1 MRADSTTAD
10 STRAEKDSVGEWYR
24 GVPLSAKWPIFT
36 GLAILVVW
44 LGCFGLW
51 AGVAPLNSAVLAPG
65 TFMATGQNKQVQH
78 FEGGI
83 LREIAVKEG
92 DVVEASQVLVRMDD
106 TAANAKLRRL
116 VLKKYR
122 LLAMKARLEAEMR
135 SSETIES
142 PAAFS
147 QSVADPEI
155 KGILERQ
162 RAELRARRASL
173 ATEESVLRKQVAG
186 LEESI
191 RGYQAQVQSTKDR
204 LALFVEELKDKDSL
218 LGQQLIRKSDV
229 LALRRSEA
237 SLGGDLGEFLGRIAD
252 SRERVA
258 QANER
263 ITHLHS
269 TALRDA
275 IKELRETET
284 DLDDV
289 EEQIRAAQD
298 VVDRVDVRSPVHGI
312 VVKNNFHT
320 RGGVVSP
327 GAVILELL
335 PIGDERIIEAHVNP
349 KDISHVSVGQEALV
363 RLSALNQR
371 ITPMVGASVIYVS
384 ADALA
389 EQVQVKTETRPDS
402 DTRREFYVVRVRL
415 DQDDILRRMPEFI
428 PTPGMPA
435 DVYIKTGERTFFEYI
450 MKPVFDSLS
459 RAFRET

>member
-1 MRADSTTAD
+1 MTA
-10 STRAEKDSVGEWYR
+10 AKDSIGEWYR

-36 GLAILVVW
+36 GLAMLVVW
-44 LGCFGLW
+44 LGCFGVW
-51 AGVAPLNSAVLAPG
+51 AGIAPLNSAVVAPG
-65 TFMATGQNKQVQH
+65 TFVATGQNKLVQH

-83 LREIAVKEG
+83 IREIAAKDG
-92 DVVEASQVLVRMDD
+92 DVVEANQVLVRMDD

-122 LLAMKARLEAEMR
+122 LLAMKARLEAEMS
-135 SSETIES
+135 SSETIEA

-147 QSVADPEI
+147 ESARDPEI
-155 KGILERQ
+155 QPILERQ
-162 RAELRARRASL
+162 RAELWARRASL
-173 ATEESVLRKQVAG
+173 VTAESVLVKQIAG

-191 RGYQAQVQSTKDR
+191 HGYQAQVQSTKQR
-204 LALFVEELKDKDSL
+204 IALFAEELKDKNSL
-218 LGQQLIRKSDV
+218 LGQQLVRKSDV

-237 SLGGDLGEFLGRIAD
+237 SLGGELGEYLGRIAD
-252 SRERVA
+252 SKERIA

-263 ITHLHS
+263 IAQLHS
-269 TALRDA
+269 TALRDT

-284 DLDDV
+284 EMDDV

-298 VVDRVDVRSPVHGI
+298 VVNRVDVRSPVRGI
-312 VVKNNFHT
+312 VVKKNFHT
-320 RGGVVSP
+320 PGGVVSP

-335 PIGDERIIEAHVNP
+335 PVGEERIIEAHVNP

-384 ADALA
+384 ADALS
-389 EQVQVKTETRPDS
+389 EQVQVKAETRPDS
-402 DTRREFYVVRVRL
+402 NARREFYVVRVGL
-415 DQDDILRRMPEFI
+415 DQEEILRRMPEFI

-435 DVYIKTGERTFFEYI
+435 DVYIKTGERTFFEYM
-450 MKPVFDSLS
+450 MKPVFDSFS

>member
-1 MRADSTTAD
+1 MRAEADSTGA
-10 STRAEKDSVGEWYR
+10 WCR
-24 GVPLSAKWPIFT
+24 GVPLSATWPILT
-36 GLAILVVW
+36 GIGMLVVW
-44 LGCFGLW
+44 LGCFGVW
-51 AGVAPLNSAVLAPG
+51 AGVAPLNSAVVASG
-65 TFMATGQNKQVQH
+65 SFVATGQNKQVQH

-83 LREIAVKEG
+83 IREIAVKEG
-92 DVVEASQVLVRMDD
+92 DAVEANQVLVRMDD

-135 SSETIES
+135 ASETIEA
-142 PAAFS
+142 PEAFGG
-147 QSVADPEI
+147 SVRDPDIEA
-155 KGILERQ
+155 ILQRQ
-162 RAELRARRASL
+162 RAELWARQASL
-173 ATEESVLRKQVAG
+173 TAEESVLRKQIAG

-191 RGYQAQVQSTKDR
+191 RGYEAQVQSTRDR
-204 LALFVEELKDKDSL
+204 IALFAEELKDKNLL
-218 LGQQLIRKSDV
+218 LGQQLVRKTDV

-237 SLGGDLGEFLGRIAD
+237 SLGGDLGEYLGRIAD
-252 SRERVA
+252 AKERIA
-258 QANER
+258 QANEK
-263 ITHLHS
+263 IVQLHS
-269 TALRDA
+269 TALRDS

-298 VVDRVDVRSPVHGI
+298 VVDRVDVRSPVRGI
-312 VVKNNFHT
+312 VVKKNFNT
-320 RGGVVSP
+320 PGGVVAP
-327 GAVILELL
+327 GAVIPELL

-349 KDISHVSVGQEALV
+349 KDISHISVGQEALV

-371 ITPMVGASVIYVS
+371 VTPMVAATVIYVS

-389 EQVQVKTETRPDS
+389 EQVHIKNEN
-402 DTRREFYVVRVRL
+402 DTRREFYMVRVRL
-415 DQDDILRRMPEFI
+415 DRDDILKRMPEFT

-450 MKPVFDSLS
+450 MKPVFDSFS

>member
-1 MRADSTTAD
+1 MRAENDTI
-10 STRAEKDSVGEWYR
+10 GEWYR

-36 GLAILVVW
+36 VLAVLVVW
-44 LGCFGLW
+44 LGCFGVW
-51 AGVAPLNSAVLAPG
+51 AGVAPLNSAVVASG
-65 TFMATGQNKQVQH
+65 TFVATGQNKLVQH

-83 LREIAVKEG
+83 IREIAVKDG
-92 DVVEASQVLVRMDD
+92 DVVEANQVVVRMDD
-106 TAANAKLRRL
+106 TAANSKLRRL

-122 LLAMKARLEAEMR
+122 LLAMKARLEAEMS
-135 SSETIES
+135 SSETIDAPS
-142 PAAFS
+142 AFS
-147 QSVADPEI
+147 ESARDPEI
-155 KGILERQ
+155 KAILERQ
-162 RAELRARRASL
+162 RAELWARRASL
-173 ATEESVLRKQVAG
+173 ATEESVLVKQIAG

-191 RGYQAQVQSTKDR
+191 LGYQAQVQSTKQR
-204 LALFVEELKDKDSL
+204 IALFAEELKDKNSL
-218 LGQQLIRKSDV
+218 LGQQLVRKPDV

-237 SLGGDLGEFLGRIAD
+237 SLGGELGEYLGRIAD
-252 SRERVA
+252 SKERIA

-263 ITHLHS
+263 IAQLHS

-275 IKELRETET
+275 IKELRETEA

-298 VVDRVDVRSPVHGI
+298 VVDRVDVRSPVRGI
-312 VVKNNFHT
+312 VVKKNFHT
-320 RGGVVSP
+320 PGGVVSP

-335 PIGDERIIEAHVNP
+335 PIGEERIIEAHMNP
-349 KDISHVSVGQEALV
+349 KDISHVSVGQQALV

-371 ITPMVGASVIYVS
+371 ITPMVEASVIYVS

-389 EQVQVKTETRPDS
+389 GQVQVKTETQPDS

-435 DVYIKTGERTFFEYI
+435 DVYIKTGERTFFEYM
-450 MKPVFDSLS
+450 MKPVFDSFS

>member
-1 MRADSTTAD
+1 M
-10 STRAEKDSVGEWYR
+10 RAEKEGMGEWYR

-36 GLAILVVW
+36 GLAMLAFW
-44 LGCFGLW
+44 LGCFGVW
-51 AGVAPLNSAVLAPG
+51 AGVAPLNSAVVAPG
-65 TFMATGQNKQVQH
+65 TFVATGQNKLVQH

-83 LREIAVKEG
+83 IREIAVKDG
-92 DVVEASQVLVRMDD
+92 DAVEANQVLVRMDD
-106 TAANAKLRRL
+106 TAADTKLRRL
-116 VLKKYR
+116 VIKKYR
-122 LLAMKARLEAEMR
+122 QLAMKARLEAEM
-135 SSETIES
+135 SSSDTIET

-147 QSVADPEI
+147 ETARDPEI
-155 KGILERQ
+155 KAIFERQ

-173 ATEESVLRKQVAG
+173 ATEESVLRKQIAG

-191 RGYQAQVQSTKDR
+191 RGYQAQVQSTKHR
-204 LALFVEELKDKDSL
+204 ITLFAEELKDKDSL
-218 LGQQLIRKSDV
+218 LGQQLVRKSDV

-237 SLGGDLGEFLGRIAD
+237 SLGGELGEFLGRIAD
-252 SRERVA
+252 SGERIA

-263 ITHLHS
+263 IVQLHA
-269 TALRDA
+269 TALRDG
-275 IKELRETET
+275 IKELRETEA
-284 DLDDV
+284 DMDDV

-298 VVDRVDVRSPVHGI
+298 VVDRIDVRSPVRGI
-312 VVKNNFHT
+312 VAEKNFHT
-320 RGGVVSP
+320 PGGVISP

-335 PIGDERIIEAHVNP
+335 PVGEERIIEAHMNP

-371 ITPMVGASVIYVS
+371 ITPTVGASVIYVS

-389 EQVQVKTETRPDS
+389 EQMQAKNEASPAS

-428 PTPGMPA
+428 PTPEMPA
-435 DVYIKTGERTFFEYI
+435 DVYIKTGERTLFEYI
-450 MKPVFDSLS
+450 MKPVFDSFS

>member
-1 MRADSTTAD
+1 MRAV
-10 STRAEKDSVGEWYR
+10 KDDIGEWYR

-44 LGCFGLW
+44 LGCFGVW
-51 AGVAPLNSAVLAPG
+51 AAVAPLNSAVVASG
-65 TFMATGQNKQVQH
+65 TFVATGQNKLVQH

-83 LREIAVKEG
+83 IREIAVKDG
-92 DVVEASQVLVRMDD
+92 DVVEANQVLVRMDD
-106 TAANAKLRRL
+106 TPANAKLKRL

-122 LLAMKARLEAEMR
+122 LLAMKARLEAEM
-135 SSETIES
+135 SSSDAIET
-142 PAAFS
+142 PAELRENAR
-147 QSVADPEI
+147 DPEI
-155 KGILERQ
+155 KAILERQ
-162 RAELRARRASL
+162 RAELQARRASL
-173 ATEESVLRKQVAG
+173 VTEESVLLKQIAG

-191 RGYQAQVQSTKDR
+191 RGYQAQVQSTKER
-204 LALFVEELKDKDSL
+204 IALFAEELKDKNSL
-218 LGQQLIRKSDV
+218 LGQQLVRKSDV

-237 SLGGDLGEFLGRIAD
+237 SLGGDLGEYLGRIAD
-252 SRERVA
+252 SKERIA

-263 ITHLHS
+263 IAQLHA

-275 IKELRETET
+275 IKELRETEAE
-284 DLDDV
+284 LDDG

-298 VVDRVDVRSPVHGI
+298 VVDRGDVRSPVRGI

-320 RGGVVSP
+320 PGGVVSP

-335 PIGDERIIEAHVNP
+335 PIGDERIIEARVNP

-384 ADALA
+384 ADVLA
-389 EQVQVKTETRPDS
+389 EQVQGKTETRPDG

-415 DQDDILRRMPEFI
+415 DKDEILRRMPEFI
-428 PTPGMPA
+428 PMPGMPA

-450 MKPVFDSLS
+450 MKPVLDSFS

>member
-1 MRADSTTAD
+1 MK
-10 STRAEKDSVGEWYR
+10 AEKDSIGAWYHD
-24 GVPLSAKWPIFT
+24 VPLSAKWPIFT
-36 GLAILVVW
+36 GLAILVAW
-44 LGCFGLW
+44 LGCFGVW
-51 AGVAPLNSAVLAPG
+51 AGVAPLNSAVVAPG
-65 TFMATGQNKQVQH
+65 TFMATGQNKLVQH

-83 LREIAVKEG
+83 IREIAVKEG
-92 DVVEASQVLVRMDD
+92 DLVEANQVLVRIDD
-106 TAANAKLRRL
+106 TAVNAKLRRL

-135 SSETIES
+135 SSETIET

-147 QSVADPEI
+147 LSARDPEI

-162 RAELRARRASL
+162 RAELQARRASL
-173 ATEESVLRKQVAG
+173 ATEETVLRKQIAG

-218 LGQQLIRKSDV
+218 LGQQLVRKSDV

-252 SRERVA
+252 SRERIA

-263 ITHLHS
+263 IAQLHS
-269 TALRDA
+269 TALRDS

-298 VVDRVDVRSPVHGI
+298 VVDRVDVRSPVRGI

-320 RGGVVSP
+320 PGGVVSP

-349 KDISHVSVGQEALV
+349 RDISHVSVGQQALV

-402 DTRREFYVVRVRL
+402 DTHREFYVVRVRL
-415 DQDDILRRMPEFI
+415 DQDDILRRLPEFI

-450 MKPVFDSLS
+450 MKPVFDSFS

>member
-1 MRADSTTAD
+1 MTP
-10 STRAEKDSVGEWYR
+10 EKDRIGEWCR

-44 LGCFGLW
+44 LGCFGVW
-51 AGVAPLNSAVLAPG
+51 AGFAPLNSAVVASG
-65 TFMATGQNKQVQH
+65 TFVATGQNKQIQH

-83 LREIAVKEG
+83 IREIVVSEG
-92 DVVEASQVLVRMDD
+92 DVVEANQVLARMDD

-122 LLAMKARLEAEMR
+122 LIAMKARLEAEMR
-135 SSETIES
+135 ASDTIETPS
-142 PAAFS
+142 AFA
-147 QSVADPEI
+147 QSARDPEI
-155 KGILERQ
+155 EAILDRQ

-173 ATEESVLRKQVAG
+173 ANEESVLRKQIAG
-186 LEESI
+186 LEESV
-191 RGYQAQVQSTKDR
+191 RGYQAQVQSTRDR
-204 LALFVEELKDKDSL
+204 IALFAEELKDKDSL
-218 LGQQLIRKSDV
+218 LRQQLVRKTDV
-229 LALRRSEA
+229 LAVRRSEA
-237 SLGGDLGEFLGRIAD
+237 GLGGDLGEYLGRIAD
-252 SRERVA
+252 S
-258 QANER
+258 NER
-263 ITHLHS
+263 IAQAHEKIAQVYS

-298 VVDRVDVRSPVHGI
+298 VVDRVDVRSPVRGI
-312 VVKNNFHT
+312 VVKKNFHT
-320 RGGVVSP
+320 AGGVVSS

-335 PIGDERIIEAHVNP
+335 PIGEERIIEAHVNP

-384 ADALA
+384 VDALSEQAQAKA
-389 EQVQVKTETRPDS
+389 EKQPNG

-415 DQDDILRRMPEFI
+415 DQ
-428 PTPGMPA
+428 
-435 DVYIKTGERTFFEYI
+435 
-450 MKPVFDSLS
+450 
-459 RAFRET
+459 

>member
-1 MRADSTTAD
+1 MRA
-10 STRAEKDSVGEWYR
+10 KDSVGEWYR
-24 GVPLSAKWPIFT
+24 GVPLSAKWPIFA

-44 LGCFGLW
+44 LGCFGIW
-51 AGVAPLNSAVLAPG
+51 AGVAPLNSAVVAPG
-65 TFMATGQNKQVQH
+65 TFVATGQNKLIQH

-83 LREIAVKEG
+83 IREIAVKEG
-92 DVVEASQVLVRMDD
+92 DVVEANQVLVRIDD

-116 VLKKYR
+116 ILKKYR
-122 LLAMKARLEAEMR
+122 LVAMKARLEAEMS
-135 SSETIES
+135 SSETIET

-147 QSVADPEI
+147 ESARDPEI
-155 KGILERQ
+155 NAILERQ
-162 RAELRARRASL
+162 RTELRARRASL
-173 ATEESVLRKQVAG
+173 ATDESVLGKQIAG

-204 LALFVEELKDKDSL
+204 IALFAEELRDKDSL
-218 LGQQLIRKSDV
+218 LGQQLVRKSDV
-229 LALRRSEA
+229 LAVRRSEA
-237 SLGGDLGEFLGRIAD
+237 GLGGDLGEYLGRIAD
-252 SRERVA
+252 SKERIA
-258 QANER
+258 QANEK
-263 ITHLHS
+263 IAQVHS

-298 VVDRVDVRSPVHGI
+298 VVDRVDVRSPVRGI
-312 VVKNNFHT
+312 VVKQNVHT
-320 RGGVVSP
+320 PGGVVSP

-335 PIGDERIIEAHVNP
+335 PIGEERIIEARVNP
-349 KDISHVSVGQEALV
+349 KDISHVSVGQDALV

-389 EQVQVKTETRPDS
+389 DQLQAKTEKLADNS

-415 DQDDILRRMPEFI
+415 DHDDILRRMPEFI

-450 MKPVFDSLS
+450 MKPVFDSFS

>member
-1 MRADSTTAD
+1 M
-10 STRAEKDSVGEWYR
+10 RAEKDSIGEWHR
-24 GVPLSAKWPIFT
+24 GVPLSARWLIFT
-36 GLAILVVW
+36 GLAILVVG
-44 LGCFGLW
+44 LGCFGVW
-51 AGVAPLNSAVLAPG
+51 AGVALLNSAVVAPG
-65 TFMATGQNKQVQH
+65 TFVATGQNKLVQH

-83 LREIAVKEG
+83 IREIAVKEG
-92 DVVEASQVLVRMDD
+92 DVVEANQVLVRMDD

-122 LLAMKARLEAEMR
+122 LLAMKARLEAEMH
-135 SSETIES
+135 SSQTIET
-142 PAAFS
+142 PAAFGAS
-147 QSVADPEI
+147 ARDPEV
-155 KGILERQ
+155 KAILERQ

-173 ATEESVLRKQVAG
+173 ATEESVLSKQIAG

-204 LALFVEELKDKDSL
+204 LALFQEELKDKETL
-218 LGQQLIRKSDV
+218 LGQQLVRKTDV
-229 LALRRSEA
+229 LALRRSEG
-237 SLGGDLGEFLGRIAD
+237 SLGGELGEFLGRIAD
-252 SRERVA
+252 SKERIA

-263 ITHLHS
+263 IAHVHS

-275 IKELRETET
+275 IKELRETEA

-298 VVDRVDVRSPVHGI
+298 VVDRVDVRSPVRGI
-312 VVKNNFHT
+312 VVKRNFHT
-320 RGGVVSP
+320 PGGVVSP

-335 PIGDERIIEAHVNP
+335 PIGEERIIEAHMNP

-389 EQVQVKTETRPDS
+389 EQGQVKTETHPDS
-402 DTRREFYVVRVRL
+402 DTRRGFYVVRGRL
-415 DQDDILRRMPEFI
+415 DQDDIPRRIPESI

-450 MKPVFDSLS
+450 MKPVFDSSS
-459 RAFRET
+459 RASPET

>member
-1 MRADSTTAD
+1 MK
-10 STRAEKDSVGEWYR
+10 AEKDSIGEWYR
-24 GVPLSAKWPIFT
+24 NVPLSAKWPIFT

-44 LGCFGLW
+44 LGCFGVW
-51 AGVAPLNSAVLAPG
+51 AGVAPLNSAVVAPG
-65 TFMATGQNKQVQH
+65 TFVATGQNKLVQH

-83 LREIAVKEG
+83 IREIAVKDG
-92 DVVEASQVLVRMDD
+92 DAVEANQVLVRMDD
-106 TAANAKLRRL
+106 TAADTKLRRL
-116 VLKKYR
+116 VIKKYR
-122 LLAMKARLEAEMR
+122 QLAMKARLEAEM
-135 SSETIES
+135 SSSDTIET

-147 QSVADPEI
+147 ETARDPEI
-155 KGILERQ
+155 KAIFERQ

-173 ATEESVLRKQVAG
+173 ATEESVLRKQIAG

-204 LALFVEELKDKDSL
+204 IALFVEELKDKDSL

-237 SLGGDLGEFLGRIAD
+237 SLGGELGEYLGRIAD
-252 SRERVA
+252 SKERIA

-263 ITHLHS
+263 IAQLHS

-298 VVDRVDVRSPVHGI
+298 VVDRVDVRSPVRGI
-312 VVKNNFHT
+312 VVKRNFHT
-320 RGGVVSP
+320 PGGVVSP

-335 PIGDERIIEAHVNP
+335 PIGEERIIEAHVNP
-349 KDISHVSVGQEALV
+349 KDISHVSVGQQALV

-450 MKPVFDSLS
+450 MKPVFDSFS

>member
-1 MRADSTTAD
+1 M
-10 STRAEKDSVGEWYR
+10 RAEKGSIGQWYR

-36 GLAILVVW
+36 GLALLVAW
-44 LGCFGLW
+44 LGGFGVW
-51 AGVAPLNSAVLAPG
+51 AGVAPLNGAVVASG
-65 TFMATGQNKQVQH
+65 TFVATGQNKQVQH

-83 LREIAVKEG
+83 IREIAVKEG
-92 DVVEASQVLVRMDD
+92 DVVETNQVLVRMDD

-122 LLAMKARLEAEMR
+122 LVGMKARLEAEMN
-135 SSETIES
+135 SAETIETP
-142 PAAFS
+142 PAFNDIAR
-147 QSVADPEI
+147 DPEI
-155 KGILERQ
+155 KAILERQ

-173 ATEESVLRKQVAG
+173 ATDESVLKKQIAG

-191 RGYQAQVQSTKDR
+191 RGYDAQVQSTKER
-204 LALFVEELKDKDSL
+204 IGLFTEELKDKDSL
-218 LGQQLIRKSDV
+218 LGQQLVRKSDV

-237 SLGGDLGEFLGRIAD
+237 GLGGDLGEYLGRIAD
-252 SRERVA
+252 SKERIA

-263 ITHLHS
+263 IAQLHS

-284 DLDDV
+284 ELDDV

-298 VVDRVDVRSPVHGI
+298 VVDRVEVRSPVRGI
-312 VVKNNFHT
+312 VVKQNFYT
-320 RGGVVSP
+320 SGGVVAS

-335 PIGDERIIEAHVNP
+335 PIGEERIIEARVNP
-349 KDISHVSVGQEALV
+349 KDISHVSLGQEALV

-371 ITPMVGASVIYVS
+371 VTPMVAATVIYVS

-389 EQVQVKTETRPDS
+389 GQLQVKTEKQA
-402 DTRREFYVVRVRL
+402 DTDIRRDYVVRVRL
-415 DQDDILRRMPEFI
+415 DQDDVLKRMPEFI

-435 DVYIKTGERTFFEYI
+435 DVYIKTGERTFFEYM
-450 MKPVFDSLS
+450 MKPVFDSFS

>member
-1 MRADSTTAD
+1 MRAENDSI
-10 STRAEKDSVGEWYR
+10 GEWYR

-36 GLAILVVW
+36 GLAVLVVW
-44 LGCFGLW
+44 LGCFGVW
-51 AGVAPLNSAVLAPG
+51 AGVAPLNSAVVASG
-65 TFMATGQNKQVQH
+65 TFVATGQNKLVQH

-83 LREIAVKEG
+83 IREIAVKDG
-92 DVVEASQVLVRMDD
+92 DVVETNQIVVRMDD
-106 TAANAKLRRL
+106 TAAKSKLRRL

-122 LLAMKARLEAEMR
+122 LLAMKARLEAEMS
-135 SSETIES
+135 SSETIDTPS
-142 PAAFS
+142 AFS
-147 QSVADPEI
+147 ESAHDPEI
-155 KGILERQ
+155 KAILERQ
-162 RAELRARRASL
+162 RAELWARQASL
-173 ATEESVLRKQVAG
+173 ATEESVLLKQIAG

-191 RGYQAQVQSTKDR
+191 RGYQAQVQSTKQR
-204 LALFVEELKDKDSL
+204 IALFAEELKDKNSL
-218 LGQQLIRKSDV
+218 LGQQLVRKSDV

-237 SLGGDLGEFLGRIAD
+237 SLGGELGEYLGRIAD
-252 SRERVA
+252 SKERIA
-258 QANER
+258 QANEK
-263 ITHLHS
+263 IAQLHS

-275 IKELRETET
+275 IKELRETEA

-298 VVDRVDVRSPVHGI
+298 VVDRVDVRSPVRGI
-312 VVKNNFHT
+312 VVKKNFHT
-320 RGGVVSP
+320 PGGVVSP

-335 PIGDERIIEAHVNP
+335 PIGEERIIEAHMNP
-349 KDISHVSVGQEALV
+349 KDISHVNVGQQALV

-389 EQVQVKTETRPDS
+389 SQVQVKTETQPDS

-435 DVYIKTGERTFFEYI
+435 DVYIKTGERTFFEYM
-450 MKPVFDSLS
+450 MKPVFDSFS

>member
-1 MRADSTTAD
+1 MRA
-10 STRAEKDSVGEWYR
+10 EQESVGAWYR
-24 GVPLSAKWPIFT
+24 DVPLSAKWPIVT

-44 LGCFGLW
+44 LGCFGVW
-51 AGVAPLNSAVLAPG
+51 AGIAPLSSAVVAPG
-65 TFMATGQNKQVQH
+65 TFMATGQNKLVQH
-78 FEGGI
+78 LEGGI
-83 LREIAVKEG
+83 IREIAVKEG
-92 DVVEASQVLVRMDD
+92 DVVEANQVLVRIDD
-106 TAANAKLRRL
+106 TAAKAKLRRL

-122 LLAMKARLEAEMR
+122 QLAMKARLEAEMR
-135 SSETIES
+135 SAETIEI
-142 PAAFS
+142 PPAFS
-147 QSVADPEI
+147 ESGRDPDIE
-155 KGILERQ
+155 GILERQ
-162 RAELRARRASL
+162 GAELRARRASL
-173 ATEESVLRKQVAG
+173 ADEESVLRKQIAG

-191 RGYQAQVQSTKDR
+191 GGYQAQVQSTKER
-204 LALFVEELKDKDSL
+204 LTLFVEELKDKDSL
-218 LGQQLIRKSDV
+218 LGQQLVRKSDV

-252 SRERVA
+252 SRERIA
-258 QANER
+258 QATER
-263 ITHLHS
+263 IAQLHS
-269 TALRDA
+269 TALKDA
-275 IKELRETET
+275 LKELRETET

-289 EEQIRAAQD
+289 EEQIHAAQD
-298 VVDRVDVRSPVHGI
+298 VVDRVDVRSPVRGI
-312 VVKNNFHT
+312 VVKNNVHT
-320 RGGVVSP
+320 PGGVVSP

-349 KDISHVSVGQEALV
+349 RDISHVKIGQQALV

-389 EQVQVKTETRPDS
+389 EQAQAKPETQPES

-415 DQDDILRRMPEFI
+415 DKDDILRRMPEFI

-450 MKPVFDSLS
+450 MKPVFDSFS

>member
-1 MRADSTTAD
+1 MRA
-10 STRAEKDSVGEWYR
+10 KDSVGEWYR
-24 GVPLSAKWPIFT
+24 GVPLSAKWPIFA

-44 LGCFGLW
+44 LGCFGIW
-51 AGVAPLNSAVLAPG
+51 AGVAPLNSAVVAPG
-65 TFMATGQNKQVQH
+65 TFVATGQNKLIQH

-83 LREIAVKEG
+83 IREIAVKEG
-92 DVVEASQVLVRMDD
+92 DVVEANQVLVRMDD
-106 TAANAKLRRL
+106 TAADTKLRRL
-116 VLKKYR
+116 VIKKYR
-122 LLAMKARLEAEMR
+122 QLAMKARLEAEM
-135 SSETIES
+135 SSSDTIET

-147 QSVADPEI
+147 ETARDPEI
-155 KGILERQ
+155 KAIFERQ

-173 ATEESVLRKQVAG
+173 ATEESVLRKQIAG

-204 LALFVEELKDKDSL
+204 IALFVEELKDKDSL

-237 SLGGDLGEFLGRIAD
+237 SLGGELGEYLGRIAD
-252 SRERVA
+252 SKERIA

-263 ITHLHS
+263 IAQLHS

-298 VVDRVDVRSPVHGI
+298 VVDRVDVRSPVRGI
-312 VVKNNFHT
+312 VVKRNFHT
-320 RGGVVSP
+320 PGGVVSP

-335 PIGDERIIEAHVNP
+335 PIGEERIIEAHVNP
-349 KDISHVSVGQEALV
+349 KDISHVSVGQQALV

-450 MKPVFDSLS
+450 MKPVFDSFS

>member
-1 MRADSTTAD
+1 MRV
-10 STRAEKDSVGEWYR
+10 EKDGISEWYC

-51 AGVAPLNSAVLAPG
+51 AAVAPLNSAVVASG
-65 TFMATGQNKQVQH
+65 TFVATGQNKLVQH

-83 LREIAVKEG
+83 IREIAVKDG
-92 DVVEASQVLVRMDD
+92 DVVEANQVLVRMDD

-122 LLAMKARLEAEMR
+122 LLAMKARLEAEM
-135 SSETIES
+135 SSSDSIQT

-147 QSVADPEI
+147 ESARDAEI
-155 KGILERQ
+155 NAILERQ

-173 ATEESVLRKQVAG
+173 VTEESVLVKQIAG

-191 RGYQAQVQSTKDR
+191 RGYQAQVQSTKER
-204 LALFVEELKDKDSL
+204 IALFAEELIDKNSL
-218 LGQQLIRKSDV
+218 LGQQLVRKSDV

-237 SLGGDLGEFLGRIAD
+237 GLGGELGEYLGRIAD
-252 SRERVA
+252 SKERIA

-263 ITHLHS
+263 IAQLHA

-275 IKELRETET
+275 TKELRETEA

-298 VVDRVDVRSPVHGI
+298 VVDRIDVRSPVRGI
-312 VVKNNFHT
+312 VVKKNFHT
-320 RGGVVSP
+320 PGGVVSP

-349 KDISHVSVGQEALV
+349 KDISHVSVGQDALV

-371 ITPMVGASVIYVS
+371 ITPMVEANVVYVS
-384 ADALA
+384 ADTVA
-389 EQVQVKTETRPDS
+389 EQEVRTETRPDN
-402 DTRREFYVVRVRL
+402 DTRRGYYVVRVRL
-415 DQDDILRRMPEFI
+415 DQDDVLRRMPEFI

-450 MKPVFDSLS
+450 MKPILDSFA

>member
-1 MRADSTTAD
+1 MRA
-10 STRAEKDSVGEWYR
+10 KDSVGEWYR

-44 LGCFGLW
+44 LGCFGIW
-51 AGVAPLNSAVLAPG
+51 AGVAPLNSAVVAPG
-65 TFMATGQNKQVQH
+65 TFVATGQNKLVQH

-83 LREIAVKEG
+83 IREIAVKEG
-92 DVVEASQVLVRMDD
+92 DVVHANQVLVRMDD
-106 TAANAKLRRL
+106 TAVNAKLRRL
-116 VLKKYR
+116 ILKKYR
-122 LLAMKARLEAEMR
+122 LVAMKARLEAEMS
-135 SSETIES
+135 SSETIET

-147 QSVADPEI
+147 ESARDPEI
-155 KGILERQ
+155 NAILERQ
-162 RAELRARRASL
+162 RTELRARRTSL
-173 ATEESVLRKQVAG
+173 ATDESVLRKQISG

-204 LALFVEELKDKDSL
+204 IALFAEELRDKDSL
-218 LGQQLIRKSDV
+218 LGQQLVRKSDV
-229 LALRRSEA
+229 LAVRRSEA
-237 SLGGDLGEFLGRIAD
+237 GLGGDLGEYLGRIAD
-252 SRERVA
+252 SKERIA
-258 QANER
+258 QANEK
-263 ITHLHS
+263 IAQVHS

-298 VVDRVDVRSPVHGI
+298 VVDRVDVRSPVRGI
-312 VVKNNFHT
+312 VVKQNFHT
-320 RGGVVSP
+320 PGGVVSP

-335 PIGDERIIEAHVNP
+335 PIGEERIIEARVNP

-389 EQVQVKTETRPDS
+389 DQLQAKTEKQADNS

-415 DQDDILRRMPEFI
+415 DHDDILRSMPEFV

-450 MKPVFDSLS
+450 MKPVFDSFS

>member
-1 MRADSTTAD
+1 MK
-10 STRAEKDSVGEWYR
+10 AEKDSIGEWYR
-24 GVPLSAKWPIFT
+24 NVPLSAKWPIFT

-44 LGCFGLW
+44 LGCFGVW
-51 AGVAPLNSAVLAPG
+51 AGVAPLNSAVVAPG
-65 TFMATGQNKQVQH
+65 TFVATGQNKLVQH

-83 LREIAVKEG
+83 IREIAVKDG
-92 DVVEASQVLVRMDD
+92 DVVEANQVLVRMDD
-106 TAANAKLRRL
+106 TAADTKLRRL
-116 VLKKYR
+116 VIKKYR
-122 LLAMKARLEAEMR
+122 LLAMKARLEAEMS
-135 SSETIES
+135 SSETIET

-147 QSVADPEI
+147 GSARDPEI
-155 KGILERQ
+155 KAILERQ

-173 ATEESVLRKQVAG
+173 ATEESVLRKQIAG

-204 LALFVEELKDKDSL
+204 IVLFAEELKDKNSL
-218 LGQQLIRKSDV
+218 LDQQLVRKTDV

-237 SLGGDLGEFLGRIAD
+237 SLGGELGEYLGRIAD
-252 SRERVA
+252 SKERIA

-263 ITHLHS
+263 IAQLHS

-298 VVDRVDVRSPVHGI
+298 VVDRVDVRSPVRGI
-312 VVKNNFHT
+312 VVKRNFHT
-320 RGGVVSP
+320 PGGVVSP

-335 PIGDERIIEAHVNP
+335 PIGEERIIEAHVNP
-349 KDISHVSVGQEALV
+349 KDISHVSVGQQALV

-450 MKPVFDSLS
+450 MKPVFDSFS
-459 RAFRET
+459 RGFRET